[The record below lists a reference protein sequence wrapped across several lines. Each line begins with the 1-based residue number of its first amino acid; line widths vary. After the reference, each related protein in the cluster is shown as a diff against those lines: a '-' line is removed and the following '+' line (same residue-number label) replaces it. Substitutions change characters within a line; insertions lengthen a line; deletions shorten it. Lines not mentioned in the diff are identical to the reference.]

1 MCDLCYMKESGHG
14 LRIALIESLEKNGL
28 LAASNAER
36 AMPFARPSPAMAE
49 QKGMKIRF
57 AAVLLAIYPFQ
68 GSWHALLMQRTK
80 YPGVHS
86 GQISIPGGERE
97 LVDVNLM
104 ETARREFEEEVGV
117 TIPSD
122 IIFGPLSERFIPPS
136 RFAVSPYLA
145 ILPKRPQWNI
155 DPKEVDSIIEFK
167 VESLLTDLAMRTVK
181 MEVSPG
187 LFHSMPAYPIQGNEV
202 WGATALILTEF
213 MEHWKQLT
221 EASRTMQ

>member
-1 MCDLCYMKESGHG
+1 MKELGHV
-14 LRIALIESLEKNGL
+14 LRIALLESIGANGL
-28 LAASNAER
+28 LAASNAEH
-36 AMPFARPSPAMAE
+36 AMPFTRPSRAMAE
-49 QKGMKIRF
+49 QKGVEIRF
-57 AAVLLAIYPFQ
+57 AAVLLAIYPMQ

-86 GQISIPGGERE
+86 GQVSIPGGERE
-97 LVDVNLM
+97 AVDANLM

-117 TIPSD
+117 AIPSE

-145 ILPKRPQWNI
+145 ILPQRPQWNI
-155 DPKEVDSIIEFK
+155 DPIEVDSIIEFK
-167 VESLLTDLAMRTVK
+167 VDSLLTDRAMRPVK

-187 LFHSMPAYPIQGNEV
+187 LFHPMPAYPIQGNEV

-213 MEHWKQLT
+213 MEHWKQLP
-221 EASRTMQ
+221 EAMRTMQ

>member
-1 MCDLCYMKESGHG
+1 MKELGHS
-14 LRIALIESLEKNGL
+14 LRIALLESLGKNGQ
-28 LAASNAER
+28 LAAANAER
-36 AMPFARPSPAMAE
+36 AMPFARPSRAMAE
-49 QKGMKIRF
+49 QKGLRIRI
-57 AAVLLAIYPFQ
+57 AGVLLAIYPKQ
-68 GSWHALLMQRTK
+68 GAWHALLMQRTK

-86 GQISIPGGERE
+86 GQVSIPGGERE
-97 LVDVNLM
+97 AMDANLM

-117 TIPSD
+117 AIPSE

-145 ILPKRPQWNI
+145 ILPQRPQWNI
-155 DPKEVDSIIEFK
+155 DPIEVDSIIEFK
-167 VESLLTDLAMRTVK
+167 VDSLLTDLAMRPVK
-181 MEVSPG
+181 MEVAPG
-187 LFHSMPAYPIQGNEV
+187 MFHPMPAYPIQGNEV